1 MATGDRFRI
10 ACLAAVALAGVSW
23 IPACGDGAVEP
34 PPPDPPRATTVT
46 VTSPTARL
54 SALGATVQL
63 SAQVLDQNGRPMAG
77 AAVAW
82 SSGSAAIA
90 TVDASGLVAAV
101 QNGTV
106 TIMATSGSASGS
118 AEVTV
123 AQEASAVTV
132 SPAVDTVALGDTLRL
147 VAEASDANGHMV
159 EGAEFG
165 WSSSDGYVVTV
176 DASGLVTGL
185 GQGTANITAMAGEAS
200 GTSGIT
206 VTPIGEW
213 GPANT
218 FGFYTFP
225 DSVYPLA
232 RIEWTMLP
240 VQAPDESLHEK
251 RLLHYWAM
259 QFLHD
264 EHGHLA
270 GYAGFQSQGVFRNEP
285 LHRRVVNFAIWD
297 SDASNT
303 DSGMVDTE
311 NPECRCHQIMLPYE
325 WEEGTPYRFV
335 ADTGPSGETDEYRW
349 WGLWVTNLVTDS
361 TTFVGETRSWRRR
374 IEDPPVSWGEDM
386 HWWQTLVGNAA
397 YECGDFESSSLAVL
411 DVLADG
417 VAPVSVHALTSGGED
432 ATGPN
437 GHRTRLCD
445 SAVVYS
451 HGTDVQHNLGH
462 WSTPPRNVLGA
473 DRRDSR

>member
-240 VQAPDESLHEK
+240 IQ
-251 RLLHYWAM
+251 
-259 QFLHD
+259 
-264 EHGHLA
+264 
-270 GYAGFQSQGVFRNEP
+270 
-285 LHRRVVNFAIWD
+285 
-297 SDASNT
+297 
-303 DSGMVDTE
+303 
-311 NPECRCHQIMLPYE
+311 
-325 WEEGTPYRFV
+325 
-335 ADTGPSGETDEYRW
+335 YRW
-349 WGLWVTNLVTDS
+349 WGLWVTNLMTDS

-437 GHRTRLCD
+437 GHRTKLCD